1 MKIHLQYG
9 RDGLD
14 VDVLGANVTVLRPQF
29 VPGLADEHAGFVEAV
44 RSPIGTGGLREKI
57 AATDRVAVVIA
68 DGTRAL
74 PSDRLLPWLF
84 AELGHVPAANF
95 TVIVG
100 TGSHRPNTAEE
111 IVGIVGAQSAAR
123 YRVINHNAYDKS
135 TMAEARPAE
144 EGSPALWM
152 NREYV
157 EADRR
162 ILVGFI
168 EPHFMAG
175 YSGGYKAVFP
185 GVADLQSILH
195 YHRAEMIGHPRSAW
209 GVLEGNPTQAHIRRM
224 GSALAVDFLLNVTLN
239 HRQQITRFFCGD
251 VIASHEVGCAF
262 AKATAMV
269 ACAGRYPLVI
279 TTNSGYPLDQNLYQS
294 VKGMCAAAE
303 IVAEGGE
310 IVSVARCNDGFP
322 SHGNFAAMLAEYGSA
337 QVMLDAVYAPGFH
350 RLDGWQIQK
359 LAQVLL
365 RAQVSLHSELTPE
378 QARQAHLTPIG
389 DLNAYIR
396 QRLAELGSG
405 TPIAVLP
412 EGPMTIPYVD
422 EPIINRCV

>member
-1 MKIHLQYG
+1 MKIHLQHG

-14 VDVLGANVTVLRPQF
+14 VDVPGENVTVLRPQF
-29 VPGLADEHAGFVEAV
+29 VPGLADEQAAFADAA
-44 RSPIGTGGLREKI
+44 RAPIETGPLREKI
-57 AATDRVAVVIA
+57 RATERVAVVIA

-84 AELGHVPAANF
+84 AELGHVPAENF

-100 TGSHRPNTAEE
+100 TGTHRPNTPEE
-111 IVGIVGAQSAAR
+111 IARMVGAETAAH
-123 YRVINHNAYDKS
+123 YRVVNHNAYDKT
-135 TMAEARPAE
+135 TMAEVRAA
-144 EGSPALWM
+144 GDGNPALWM

-162 ILVGFI
+162 ILIGFI

-185 GVADLQSILH
+185 GVADLASIMH

-209 GVLEGNPTQAHIRRM
+209 GILEGNPTQTHIRRM

-239 HRQQITRFFCGD
+239 HQQQITRFYCGD
-251 VIASHEVGCAF
+251 VIAAHEAGCVF
-262 AKATAMV
+262 AKETAMA
-269 ACAGRYPLVI
+269 ACPGRYPLVI

-310 IVSVARCNDGFP
+310 IVTVARCNDGFP
-322 SHGNFAAMLAEYGSA
+322 SHGNFAAMLAEYASA
-337 QVMLDAVYAPGFH
+337 QAMLDAIYAPGFH
-350 RLDGWQIQK
+350 LLDQWQVQK

-365 RAQVSLHSELTPE
+365 RARVSLYSELSPE
-378 QARQAHLTPIG
+378 QACQAHLAPIG
-389 DLNAYIR
+389 DLGVYIR
-396 QRLAELGSG
+396 QRVAELGAEA
-405 TPIAVLP
+405 PIAVLP
-412 EGPMTIPYVD
+412 EGPMTIPYLN
-422 EPIINRCV
+422 PCKS